1 MQTVHE
7 AADPITLALTGAL
20 PFVVLAAAAL
30 AFPVSILLLKVY
42 RRAVLGGMNESAE
55 AMPKAAAP
63 TASEIAP
70 PDRPLEFRLLGPATA
85 LSTVLPGAGASRA
98 AGVYAAA
105 IAVFAAVM
113 TAAWL
118 LATRDPEIGPVKV
131 ALICWTYF
139 WPAVIAVSLVA
150 ATDRRTRL
158 LVALAYFAVYAPI
171 AAVALLRSPELTMI
185 QLAQHWLVTNAP
197 PSVLLYAFLARR
209 IRAVG
214 PIVLAFAVIAMLGS
228 QLAVALVGSSDA
240 SLRAAVGI
248 GSTLGLGGLAVFWGT
263 MAAGFVIFAIGA
275 WIALKQLGARYA
287 ARRMSDETITLDAMV
302 LLFGVTHSIG
312 LVFEHWTWIASS
324 FAAVLAY
331 KVAAIAGYR
340 WLPKASAPRRL
351 LLLRVFALGARSEPL
366 FDALRRLWLRG
377 GDIAMIAGPDLVT
390 SAVEPDEFLGFLAG
404 QLRRRFVAGS
414 ADLAAR
420 IDAIDRRPDPDGRF
434 RVAEFFCRAD
444 TWQMT
449 MQRLVVD
456 SDAVLMDLRSF
467 SATNQGCVFEL
478 GRLLDAIDV
487 RRVVFVIDATTNRTF
502 LESTLE
508 RLWSGLAENSPNRRA
523 AAPAAQFFEIS
534 GPTASEMRAL
544 VGHLAAA

>member
-1 MQTVHE
+1 VHE
-7 AADPITLALTGAL
+7 TADPITLALTGAL

-30 AFPVSILLLKVY
+30 AFLASLLLLKVY

-55 AMPKAAAP
+55 ATPKTAAP
-63 TASEIAP
+63 AAPDIAP
-70 PDRPLEFRLLGPATA
+70 PARPLEFVLLGPAAALPTA
-85 LSTVLPGAGASRA
+85 LPGAGASRA
-98 AGVYAAA
+98 AAVYAAA

-113 TAAWL
+113 TTAWL

-131 ALICWTYF
+131 ALIFWTYF
-139 WPAVIAVSLVA
+139 WPAAIAVSLVA
-150 ATDRRTRL
+150 STDRRTRL
-158 LVALAYFAVYAPI
+158 FVALAYFAVYAPI
-171 AAVALLRSPELTMI
+171 AGLALLRSPELTTI
-185 QLAQHWLVTNAP
+185 QLAQHWLLTNAP
-197 PSVLLYAFLARR
+197 PTVLLYTFLARR

-214 PIVLAFAVIAMLGS
+214 PIVLGFAVIAVLGS
-228 QLAVALVGSSDA
+228 QFAVALVGSGDA

-248 GSTLGLGGLAVFWGT
+248 GSTLGLGGLAVFWAT

-275 WIALKQLGARYA
+275 WIFLKWLGARYE
-287 ARRMSDETITLDAMV
+287 ARRFSDETITLDAMV

-312 LVFEHWTWIASS
+312 LVFEHWTWIASG
-324 FAAVLAY
+324 FVAFLGY

-340 WLPKASAPRRL
+340 RLPKASAPRRL

-404 QLRRRFVAGS
+404 QLRRRFIAGS
-414 ADLAAR
+414 ADLTAR
-420 IDAIDRRPDPDGRF
+420 IAAIDRRPDPDGRF

-467 SATNQGCVFEL
+467 SAANQGCIFEL
-478 GRLLDAIDV
+478 GRLLDAIDI
-487 RRVVFVIDATTNRTF
+487 RRVVFVIDATTDRTF

-508 RLWSGLAENSPNRRA
+508 HLWSSLAENSPNRSA
-523 AAPAAQFFEIS
+523 TSPAARFFEVS
-534 GPTASEMRAL
+534 GYAANEMRAL

>member
-1 MQTVHE
+1 MHE
-7 AADPITLALTGAL
+7 TADPITLALTGAL

-30 AFPVSILLLKVY
+30 AFPVSLLLLKVY

-55 AMPKAAAP
+55 ATPKTPPPAA
-63 TASEIAP
+63 TEIAP
-70 PDRPLEFRLLGPATA
+70 PARPLAFRLLGPATA
-85 LSTVLPGAGASRA
+85 LSTALPGASASRA

-113 TAAWL
+113 TTAWL

-139 WPAVIAVSLVA
+139 WPAAIAVSLVA

-158 LVALAYFAVYAPI
+158 LVALAYFAVYAAI
-171 AAVALLRSPELTMI
+171 AGVALVGSPELTMM

-197 PSVLLYAFLARR
+197 PTVLLYTFLARR

-214 PIVLAFAVIAMLGS
+214 PIVLAFAVIAVLGS
-228 QLAVALVGSSDA
+228 QLAVALVGSGDA
-240 SLRAAVGI
+240 SLRAAVEI
-248 GSTLGLGGLAVFWGT
+248 GSTLGLGGLAVFWGM

-275 WIALKQLGARYA
+275 WIVLKWLGARYA
-287 ARRMSDETITLDAMV
+287 ARRLSDETITLDAMV

-312 LVFEHWTWIASS
+312 LVFEHWTWIASG
-324 FAAVLAY
+324 FVAFMAY

-340 WLPKASAPRRL
+340 WLPKASVPRRL

-366 FDALRRLWLRG
+366 FDALRRRWLRG

-414 ADLAAR
+414 ADLAMR
-420 IDAIDRRPDPDGRF
+420 IAAIDRRPDPDGRF

-449 MQRLVVD
+449 MQRLIVD

-467 SATNQGCVFEL
+467 SAANQGCIFEL
-478 GRLLDAIDV
+478 GRLLDAIDI
-487 RRVVFVIDATTNRTF
+487 RRVVFVIDSTTDRPF

-508 RLWSGLAENSPNRRA
+508 RLWSGLAENSPNRSA
-523 AAPAAQFFEIS
+523 AAPAARFFEVS
-534 GPTASEMRAL
+534 GPTAGEMRAL